1 MPGFKSKFSMLA
13 ARFWISKIVVTRT
26 LTYRKYF
33 MKTRYKLALATASIA
48 LGFGVIQAKPAQ
60 AATLSGP
67 INIYAAASLTDT
79 LPQVEALYQQ
89 SNPDVTF
96 MNTFGGST
104 GLANQIIM
112 GTNPNPVDIFF
123 SVSQTPLDNLQA
135 ANKLIPETRQDIL
148 NNTLAIITPI
158 NSTIS
163 ISSVQDLLK
172 LDKVAI
178 GNPAT
183 VPAGVFAQQLF
194 TNSGISGQIQ
204 SQLVLGTDVRNVLSL
219 VSNNTVDAGI
229 VYTTDALTALD
240 KVKIAYTPPINLYS
254 PIVYGSAVLRQ
265 TQNLDA
271 AKDFNSFLRS
281 PQALSVFQVSGFTPV
296 PEPMTTGGS
305 IAVGIVGLM
314 MKRKVTVK
322 AKAKAKA
329 AVD

>member
-1 MPGFKSKFSMLA
+1 MLGSKFV
-13 ARFWISKIVVTRT
+13 ISKIVVTRT
-26 LTYRKYF
+26 LAYRKYF

-60 AATLSGP
+60 AATFSGP

-79 LPQVEALYQQ
+79 LRQVETLYQQ

-96 MNTFGGST
+96 MNTFGGSI

-123 SVSQTPLDNLQA
+123 SVSQAPLDNLQA

-158 NSTIS
+158 NSTLR
-163 ISSVQDLLK
+163 ISSVQDLVP

-204 SQLVLGTDVRNVLSL
+204 SKLVLGTDVRDVLSL

-281 PQALSVFQVSGFTPV
+281 PQALSVFQVSGFTPI

>member
-1 MPGFKSKFSMLA
+1 
-13 ARFWISKIVVTRT
+13 
-26 LTYRKYF
+26 
-33 MKTRYKLALATASIA
+33 MKKRYKLALATASIA
-48 LGFGVIQAKPAQ
+48 LGFGIIQAKPAQ
-60 AATLSGP
+60 AATFSGP

-79 LPQVEALYQQ
+79 LPQVEELYQR
-89 SNPDVTF
+89 SNPNVTF

-112 GTNPNPVDIFF
+112 GTNLMGTNPKPVDIFF
-123 SVSQTPLDNLQA
+123 SVSQAPLDNLQLN
-135 ANKLIPETRQDIL
+135 NKLIAGTRQDIL

-163 ISSVQDLLK
+163 ISKVEDLLK
-172 LDKVAI
+172 LRQVAI
-178 GNPAT
+178 GDPAS

-194 TNSGISGQIQ
+194 TNSGISQQIQ
-204 SQLVLGTDVRNVLSL
+204 SKLVLGTDVRDVLNK
-219 VSNNTVDAGI
+219 VSSDTTDTIDAGV
-229 VYTTDALTALD
+229 VYTTDALTALN

-254 PIVYGSAVLRQ
+254 PIVYGSAVLQQ
-265 TQNLDA
+265 TQNPDA
-271 AKDFNSFLRS
+271 ARDFNSFLVT
-281 PQALSVFQVSGFTPV
+281 PQALSVFQVSGFTPI

-314 MKRKVTVK
+314 MKPKVK

>member
-1 MPGFKSKFSMLA
+1 
-13 ARFWISKIVVTRT
+13 
-26 LTYRKYF
+26 

-48 LGFGVIQAKPAQ
+48 LGFGVIQAKPAE

-67 INIYAAASLTDT
+67 VYIYAAASLTDT
-79 LPQVEALYQQ
+79 LPQVEELYRQ

-96 MNTFGGST
+96 MNTFGASGA
-104 GLANQIIM
+104 LATQILA

-123 SVSQTPLDNLQA
+123 SVSQAPLDRLQS
-135 ANKLIPETRQDIL
+135 ANKLIEGTRQDIL

-158 NSTIS
+158 NSTLR
-163 ISSVQDLLK
+163 ISSVQDLLQARQ
-172 LDKVAI
+172 VAI
-178 GNPAT
+178 GDPAS

-194 TNSGISGQIQ
+194 ANSGISGRLN
-204 SQLVLGTDVRNVLSL
+204 LVLGTDVRDVLNK
-219 VSNNTVDAGI
+219 VSSDTNDSIDAGV

-265 TQNLDA
+265 TQNPDA
-271 AKDFNSFLRS
+271 ARDFNSFLGS
-281 PQALSVFQVSGFTPV
+281 SQALGVFQVSGFSPI

>member
-1 MPGFKSKFSMLA
+1 
-13 ARFWISKIVVTRT
+13 
-26 LTYRKYF
+26 
-33 MKTRYKLALATASIA
+33 MKTRYKLALTTASIA

-60 AATLSGP
+60 AATFSGP
-67 INIYAAASLTDT
+67 LYIYAAASLTDT
-79 LPQVEALYQQ
+79 LPQIEALYQQ
-89 SNPDVTF
+89 SNPNVTF

-112 GTNPNPVDIFF
+112 GTNPKPVDIFF
-123 SVSQTPLDNLQA
+123 SVSQAPLDNLQA
-135 ANKLIPETRQDIL
+135 ANQLIKGTRQDIL

-158 NSTIS
+158 NSTLR
-163 ISSVQDLLK
+163 ISSVQDLLQARQ
-172 LDKVAI
+172 VAI
-178 GNPAT
+178 GNPAS

-194 TNSGISGQIQ
+194 ANSGISGKLN
-204 SQLVLGTDVRNVLSL
+204 LVLGRDVRDVLSL
-219 VSNNTVDAGI
+219 VSSDTNDTIDAGV

-240 KVKIAYTPPINLYS
+240 KVKIAYTPPINAYS

-281 PQALSVFQVSGFTPV
+281 SQALSVFQVSGFSPI

-314 MKRKVTVK
+314 MKRKVG
-322 AKAKAKA
+322 AKAKVKA

>member
-1 MPGFKSKFSMLA
+1 
-13 ARFWISKIVVTRT
+13 
-26 LTYRKYF
+26 
-33 MKTRYKLALATASIA
+33 MKKRYKLALATASIA
-48 LGFGVIQAKPAQ
+48 LGFGIIQAKPAQ
-60 AATLSGP
+60 AATFSGP

-79 LPQVEALYQQ
+79 LPQVEELYQR
-89 SNPDVTF
+89 SNPNVTF

-112 GTNPNPVDIFF
+112 GTNLMGTNPKPVDIFF
-123 SVSQTPLDNLQA
+123 SVSQAPLDNLQLN
-135 ANKLIPETRQDIL
+135 NKLIAGTRQDIL

-163 ISSVQDLLK
+163 ISKVEDLLK
-172 LDKVAI
+172 LRQVAI
-178 GNPAT
+178 GDPAS

-194 TNSGISGQIQ
+194 TNSGISQQIQ
-204 SQLVLGTDVRNVLSL
+204 SKLVLGTDVRDVLNK
-219 VSNNTVDAGI
+219 VSSDTTDTIDAGV
-229 VYTTDALTALD
+229 VYTTDALTALN

-254 PIVYGSAVLRQ
+254 PIVYGSAVLQQ
-265 TQNLDA
+265 TQNPDA
-271 AKDFNSFLRS
+271 ARDFNSFLVT
-281 PQALSVFQVSGFTPV
+281 PQALSVFQVSGFTPI

-314 MKRKVTVK
+314 MKRKVK

>member
-1 MPGFKSKFSMLA
+1 
-13 ARFWISKIVVTRT
+13 
-26 LTYRKYF
+26 
-33 MKTRYKLALATASIA
+33 MKKRYKLALATASIA
-48 LGFGVIQAKPAQ
+48 LGFSVIQAKPAQ

-79 LPQVEALYQQ
+79 LRQVETLYKQ
-89 SNPDVTF
+89 SNPNVTF
-96 MNTFGGST
+96 MNTFGGSI

-112 GTNPNPVDIFF
+112 GKNPNPVDIFF
-123 SVSQTPLDNLQA
+123 SVSQAPLDSLQD
-135 ANKLIPETRQDIL
+135 ANQLIEGTRQDIL

-158 NSTIS
+158 NSTLR
-163 ISSVQDLLK
+163 ISSVQDLLPPN
-172 LDKVAI
+172 KVAI
-178 GNPAT
+178 GDPRS

-194 TNSGISGQIQ
+194 ANSGISGQLN
-204 SQLVLGTDVRNVLSL
+204 LVLGTDVRNVLSL

-281 PQALSVFQVSGFTPV
+281 PQALSVFQVSGFTPI

-314 MKRKVTVK
+314 MKRKVKT
-322 AKAKAKA
+322 KAKAKA
-329 AVD
+329 AVN

>member
-1 MPGFKSKFSMLA
+1 MLG
-13 ARFWISKIVVTRT
+13 ARFVISKIVVTRT

-112 GTNPNPVDIFF
+112 GTNPKPVDIFF

-163 ISSVQDLLK
+163 ISSVQDLLN

-183 VPAGVFAQQLF
+183 VPAGGFAQELF
-194 TNSGISGQIQ
+194 TNSGISQQIQ
-204 SQLVLGTDVRNVLSL
+204 SKLVFGSDVRNVLSL

-281 PQALSVFQVSGFTPV
+281 PQALGVFQVSGFSPI

>member
-1 MPGFKSKFSMLA
+1 
-13 ARFWISKIVVTRT
+13 
-26 LTYRKYF
+26 
-33 MKTRYKLALATASIA
+33 MKTGYKLALATASIA
-48 LGFGVIQAKPAQ
+48 LGFGVIQAKPAE

-79 LPQVEALYQQ
+79 LPQVEELYRQ
-89 SNPDVTF
+89 SNPNVTF

-112 GTNPNPVDIFF
+112 GTNPKPVDIFF
-123 SVSQTPLDNLQA
+123 SVSQAPLDNLQR
-135 ANKLIPETRQDIL
+135 ANQLIEGTRQDIL

-163 ISSVQDLLK
+163 ISSVQDLLP
-172 LDKVAI
+172 LKVAI
-178 GNPAT
+178 GNPVS

-194 TNSGISGQIQ
+194 ANSGISGQLN
-204 SQLVLGTDVRNVLSL
+204 LVLGTDVRDVLSL
-219 VSNNTVDAGI
+219 VSSNTVDAGI

-265 TQNLDA
+265 TQNPDA
-271 AKDFNSFLRS
+271 ARDFNSFLGS
-281 PQALSVFQVSGFTPV
+281 SQALGVFQVSGFSPI

>member
-1 MPGFKSKFSMLA
+1 
-13 ARFWISKIVVTRT
+13 
-26 LTYRKYF
+26 
-33 MKTRYKLALATASIA
+33 MKTRYKLALVTASIA

-67 INIYAAASLTDT
+67 VYIYAAASLTDT
-79 LPQVEALYQQ
+79 LPQVEALYKQ
-89 SNPDVTF
+89 SNPDVSF
-96 MNTFGGST
+96 VNTFGASGT
-104 GLANQIIM
+104 LATQIIA

-123 SVSQTPLDNLQA
+123 SVSQAPLDRLQA

-163 ISSVQDLLK
+163 ISSVQDLLQ
-172 LDKVAI
+172 LNKVAI
-178 GNPAT
+178 GNPAF

-194 TNSGISGQIQ
+194 ANSGISGQLN
-204 SQLVLGTDVRNVLSL
+204 LVFGSDVRDVLSL
-219 VSNNTVDAGI
+219 VSSNTVDAGI
-229 VYTTDALTALD
+229 VYTTDALTLPNQ
-240 KVKIAYTPPINLYS
+240 VKIAYTPPINLYS

-265 TQNLDA
+265 TQNPDA
-271 AKDFNSFLRS
+271 ARDFNSFLGS
-281 PQALSVFQVSGFTPV
+281 SQALGVFQVSGFSPI

-314 MKRKVTVK
+314 MKRKVT
-322 AKAKAKA
+322 AKAKARTKA

>member
-1 MPGFKSKFSMLA
+1 
-13 ARFWISKIVVTRT
+13 
-26 LTYRKYF
+26 

-60 AATLSGP
+60 AATFSGP

-79 LPQVEALYQQ
+79 LRQVETLYQQ

-96 MNTFGGST
+96 MNTFGGSI

-123 SVSQTPLDNLQA
+123 SVSQAPLDNLQA

-158 NSTIS
+158 NSTLR
-163 ISSVQDLLK
+163 ISSVQDLVP

-204 SQLVLGTDVRNVLSL
+204 SKLVLGTDVRDVLSL

-281 PQALSVFQVSGFTPV
+281 PQALSVFQVSGFTPI

>member
-1 MPGFKSKFSMLA
+1 
-13 ARFWISKIVVTRT
+13 
-26 LTYRKYF
+26 
-33 MKTRYKLALATASIA
+33 MKKRYKLALATASIA

-60 AATLSGP
+60 AATLSSP
-67 INIYAAASLTDT
+67 ININIYAAASLTDT
-79 LPQVEALYQQ
+79 LLQVQTLYQQ

-96 MNTFGGST
+96 TDKFAGSI
-104 GLANQIIM
+104 GLANEIIM
-112 GTNPNPVDIFF
+112 GKNPNPVDIFF
-123 SVSQTPLDNLQA
+123 SVSQAPLDNLQS
-135 ANKLIPETRQDIL
+135 ANQLKEGTRQDIL

-163 ISSVQDLLK
+163 ISSVKDLLP
-172 LDKVAI
+172 LNKVAI
-178 GNPAT
+178 GNPAS

-194 TNSGISGQIQ
+194 ANFGISGQLN
-204 SQLVLGTDVRNVLSL
+204 LVLGTDVRDVLSL

-254 PIVYGSAVLRQ
+254 PIVYGSAVLTQ

-271 AKDFNSFLRS
+271 AKNFNSFLRS
-281 PQALSVFQVSGFTPV
+281 PQALSVFQVSGFTPI

-314 MKRKVTVK
+314 MKRKVA
-322 AKAKAKA
+322 AKAKAKTKA

>member
-1 MPGFKSKFSMLA
+1 M
-13 ARFWISKIVVTRT
+13 T
-26 LTYRKYF
+26 
-33 MKTRYKLALATASIA
+33 TRYKLALTTASIA
-48 LGFGVIQAKPAQ
+48 LSFGIIQAKPAQ

-67 INIYAAASLTDT
+67 VYIYAAASLTDT

-89 SNPDVTF
+89 SNPNVTF
-96 MNTFGGST
+96 MNTFGASGA
-104 GLANQIIM
+104 LATQIIM

-123 SVSQTPLDNLQA
+123 SVSQAPLDRLQS
-135 ANKLIPETRQDIL
+135 ANKLIEGTRQDIL

-158 NSTIS
+158 NSTLR
-163 ISSVQDLLK
+163 ISSVQDLLQARQ
-172 LDKVAI
+172 VAI
-178 GNPAT
+178 GDPAS

-194 TNSGISGQIQ
+194 ANSGISGQLN
-204 SQLVLGTDVRNVLSL
+204 LVLGTDVRDVLNK
-219 VSNNTVDAGI
+219 VSSDTNDSIDAGV
-229 VYTTDALTALD
+229 VYTTDALTALN

-271 AKDFNSFLRS
+271 AQDFNSFLRS
-281 PQALSVFQVSGFTPV
+281 SQALSVFQVSGFTPI

-322 AKAKAKA
+322 AKAKA

>member
-1 MPGFKSKFSMLA
+1 
-13 ARFWISKIVVTRT
+13 
-26 LTYRKYF
+26 
-33 MKTRYKLALATASIA
+33 MKTGYKLALATASIA

-60 AATLSGP
+60 AATFSGP
-67 INIYAAASLTDT
+67 INIYAAASLTET
-79 LPQVEALYQQ
+79 LVQVETLYQQ
-89 SNPDVTF
+89 SNPNVTF
-96 MNTFGGST
+96 MNTFGGSI
-104 GLANQIIM
+104 GLANQIIAK
-112 GTNPNPVDIFF
+112 TNPKPVDIFF
-123 SVSQTPLDNLQA
+123 SVSQAPLDNLQS
-135 ANKLIPETRQDIL
+135 NNLLIEGTRQDIL

-158 NSTIS
+158 NSTTS
-163 ISSVQDLLK
+163 ISSVQDLLP
-172 LDKVAI
+172 LKVAI
-178 GNPAT
+178 GNPAS

-194 TNSGISGQIQ
+194 ANSGISGQ
-204 SQLVLGTDVRNVLSL
+204 LNPVLGTDVRNVLSL
-219 VSNNTVDAGI
+219 VSSNTVDAGI

-281 PQALSVFQVSGFTPV
+281 PQALSVFQVSGFTPI

-314 MKRKVTVK
+314 MKRKVT

>member
-1 MPGFKSKFSMLA
+1 MNK
-13 ARFWISKIVVTRT
+13 
-26 LTYRKYF
+26 
-33 MKTRYKLALATASIA
+33 RYKLALATASIA
-48 LGFGVIQAKPAQ
+48 LGFGIIQAKPAQ
-60 AATLSGP
+60 AATFSGP

-79 LPQVEALYQQ
+79 LPQVEALYRQ

-96 MNTFGGST
+96 INTFGASGT
-104 GLANQIIM
+104 LANQILA

-123 SVSQTPLDNLQA
+123 SVSQAPLDTLENVG
-135 ANKLIPETRQDIL
+135 KLIEGTRQNVL
-148 NNTLAIITPI
+148 KNTLAIITPI

-163 ISSVQDLLK
+163 ISNVQDLLK
-172 LDKVAI
+172 VRQVAI
-178 GNPAT
+178 GDPSV
-183 VPAGVFAQQLF
+183 VPAGVFAQELF
-194 TNSGISGQIQ
+194 TNSGISGLIQ
-204 SQLVLGTDVRNVLSL
+204 PQLVFGSNVRDVLDK
-219 VSNNTVDAGI
+219 VSSATNDSIDAGV

-254 PIVYGSAVLRQ
+254 PIFYGSAVLRQ

-271 AKDFNSFLRS
+271 ARDFNSFLSSSQAS
-281 PQALSVFQVSGFTPV
+281 PVFQSSGFSTI

-314 MKRKVTVK
+314 MKRKVK

>member
-1 MPGFKSKFSMLA
+1 MKK
-13 ARFWISKIVVTRT
+13 R
-26 LTYRKYF
+26 YR
-33 MKTRYKLALATASIA
+33 LALATASIA
-48 LGFGVIQAKPAQ
+48 LGFGIIQAKPAQ
-60 AATLSGP
+60 AATFSGP

-79 LPQVEALYQQ
+79 LPQVEALYQR

-112 GTNPNPVDIFF
+112 GTNPKPVDIFF
-123 SVSQTPLDNLQA
+123 SVSQAPLDNLQLN
-135 ANKLIPETRQDIL
+135 NKLIAGTRQDIL

-158 NSTIS
+158 NSTLS
-163 ISSVQDLLK
+163 ISNVQDLLQARQ
-172 LDKVAI
+172 VAI
-178 GNPAT
+178 GDPAS

-194 TNSGISGQIQ
+194 ANSGISGKLN
-204 SQLVLGTDVRNVLSL
+204 LVLGTDVRDVLNK
-219 VSNNTVDAGI
+219 VSSDTTDTIDAGV

-254 PIVYGSAVLRQ
+254 PIVYGSAVLQQ
-265 TQNLDA
+265 TQNPDA
-271 AKDFNSFLRS
+271 ARDFNSFLVT
-281 PQALSVFQVSGFTPV
+281 PQALSVFQVSGFSPI

-314 MKRKVTVK
+314 MKRKVK

>member
-1 MPGFKSKFSMLA
+1 MKK
-13 ARFWISKIVVTRT
+13 R
-26 LTYRKYF
+26 YR
-33 MKTRYKLALATASIA
+33 LALATASIA
-48 LGFGVIQAKPAQ
+48 LGFGIIQAKPAQ
-60 AATLSGP
+60 AATFSGP

-112 GTNPNPVDIFF
+112 GTNPKPVDIFF
-123 SVSQTPLDNLQA
+123 SVSQAPLDNLQLN
-135 ANKLIPETRQDIL
+135 NKLIAGTRQDIL

-158 NSTIS
+158 NSTLRIS
-163 ISSVQDLLK
+163 NVQDLLQARQ
-172 LDKVAI
+172 VAI
-178 GNPAT
+178 GDPAS

-194 TNSGISGQIQ
+194 ANSEISGKLN
-204 SQLVLGTDVRNVLSL
+204 LVLGTDVRDVLNK
-219 VSNNTVDAGI
+219 VSSDTTDTIDAGV

-240 KVKIAYTPPINLYS
+240 KVKIAYTPPIDLYS
-254 PIVYGSAVLRQ
+254 PIVYGSAVLQQ

-271 AKDFNSFLRS
+271 ARDFNSFLVT
-281 PQALSVFQVSGFTPV
+281 PQALSVFQVSGFSPI

-314 MKRKVTVK
+314 MKRKVK

>member
-1 MPGFKSKFSMLA
+1 
-13 ARFWISKIVVTRT
+13 
-26 LTYRKYF
+26 
-33 MKTRYKLALATASIA
+33 MKKRYKLALATASIA

-67 INIYAAASLTDT
+67 LYIYAAASLSDT
-79 LPQVEALYQQ
+79 LPQVETLYQQ
-89 SNPDVTF
+89 SNPNVTF
-96 MNTFGGST
+96 MNTFGGSI

-112 GTNPNPVDIFF
+112 GTNPKPVDIFF
-123 SVSQTPLDNLQA
+123 SVSQAPLDNLQA

-148 NNTLAIITPI
+148 NNTLAIIAPI

-163 ISSVQDLLK
+163 ISSVQDLLQPQVRQ
-172 LDKVAI
+172 VAI
-178 GNPAT
+178 GNPAS

-194 TNSGISGQIQ
+194 ANSGISQQIQ
-204 SQLVLGTDVRNVLSL
+204 PKLVLGTDVRDVLNK
-219 VSNNTVDAGI
+219 VSSDTNDTIDAGV

-240 KVKIAYTPPINLYS
+240 KVKIVYTPPINLYS

-281 PQALSVFQVSGFTPV
+281 PQALSVFQVSGFTPI

-314 MKRKVTVK
+314 MKRKVK

-329 AVD
+329 AVN